1 MCNHLD
7 DVPVVE
13 FGENVRFFFEVGFDL
28 SLSGLTFLTIQ
39 LDNLERDQLVR
50 HLLLPSVSR

>member
-1 MCNHLD
+1 MEG
-7 DVPVVE
+7 VIVE

-39 LDNLERDQLVR
+39 LDNLERDQLVG